1 VTTVARDVAA
11 LANLARPRLWLAGAL
26 LGITLFGRHE
36 PAHREP
42 VRVAFAPPALVLQ
55 LQPNSDFVT
64 IDAVPRDPM
73 NSGVGPLAAW
83 ISQLLQSLL

>member
-1 VTTVARDVAA
+1 MAA
-11 LANLARPRLWLAGAL
+11 LAILARPRLWLAGAL

-64 IDAVPRDPM
+64 IEGAMPRDPM